1 MAFRARK
8 SITTRDMNEKTDH
21 TEQRIQEIGRR
32 ANALRQGGFYSVDEV
47 KWLAGFV
54 RQPGTLLVEIEY
66 LLTNAE
72 RIVKNEAD

>member
-1 MAFRARK
+1 
-8 SITTRDMNEKTDH
+8 MNEKTDH
-21 TEQRIQEIGRR
+21 TEQRIKEIGRR
-32 ANALRQGGFYSVDEV
+32 ANALRQAGFYSVDEV